1 MSERD
6 RLYLNLEKN
15 IEKNLILAYTD
26 SRNKIINKISSL
38 ERKGVLT
45 QSEIFKY
52 NRLLTLQN
60 EISDILS
67 ELGQNTGKTI
77 NQGVLDSYKLGYDYE
92 SYRIENELNLDLN
105 FALINERAVI
115 EAIKNPLSNV
125 GFLQRNDTN
134 VKQLAN
140 KINLTMAQGIIQGYS
155 YRKIANEINKQM
167 NIGADN
173 ANRLARTE
181 VHRAFE
187 KASLDKGMEAQELG
201 IEMQKMWV
209 SAIDDRTRESHVA
222 ADGQTVPLNQPFI
235 VQGESLM
242 YPGDFA
248 GSASNVIHCRCT
260 SINIIGKLSPKVRR
274 IGKEIVPYTTF
285 TEWFNVKS

>member
-15 IEKNLILAYTD
+15 IEKNLIIAYTD

-38 ERKGVLT
+38 ERKGVLN
-45 QSEIFKY
+45 QIEIFKY

-60 EISDILS
+60 EISDTLS
-67 ELGQNTGKTI
+67 ELGKNTGKTL

-140 KINLTMAQGIIQGYS
+140 KINLTMAQGIIQGNS

-167 NIGADN
+167 NMGADN

-209 SAIDDRTRESHVA
+209 SSLDDRTRESHGA

-260 SINIIGKLSPKVRR
+260 SINIIGKLNPKVRR

-285 TEWFNVKS
+285 ADWINSKT

>member
-1 MSERD
+1 MKEKE
-6 RLYLNLEKN
+6 RLYLNLEKS
-15 IEKNLILAYTD
+15 IEKSLIIAYTET
-26 SRNKIINKISSL
+26 RNKIIDKITLL
-38 ERKGVLT
+38 ERKGFLT
-45 QSEIFKY
+45 QDEIFKY
-52 NRLLTLQN
+52 NRLKSLQDDIN
-60 EISDILS
+60 EILGD
-67 ELGQNTGKTI
+67 LGQNTGKTL

-125 GFLQRNDTN
+125 GFLQKNDTN

-140 KINLTMAQGIIQGYS
+140 KINLTMAQGIIQGKS
-155 YRKIANEINKQM
+155 YRKIASEINKQM

-209 SAIDDRTRESHVA
+209 SAIDDRTRESHRA

-235 VQGESLM
+235 VQGEQLM

-285 TEWFNVKS
+285 TEWFSNKS